1 MALRNFFRNVL
12 IVTDMTGSLARSDAG
27 ITCSLK
33 LSNVLTLSAISI
45 WLYFIQLSIIGLVRF
60 FKYRLVFT
68 RGVLWE
74 GKWGGLSRGEVAR
87 GRGGGGFGKLP

>member
-1 MALRNFFRNVL
+1 
-12 IVTDMTGSLARSDAG
+12 MTGSLARSDAG

-87 GRGGGGFGKLP
+87 ERGGGRVWQVTVTCLRATLTFMA